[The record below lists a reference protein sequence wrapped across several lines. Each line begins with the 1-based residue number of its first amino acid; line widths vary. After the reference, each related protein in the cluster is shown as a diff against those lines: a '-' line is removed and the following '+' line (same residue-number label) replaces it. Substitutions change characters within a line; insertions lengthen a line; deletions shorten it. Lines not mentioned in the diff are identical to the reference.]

1 VFRYVT
7 SLLVAAALSVGSA
20 TCHLSRN
27 GQREMKRTHRYA
39 LPGFT
44 LALLLP
50 VFASACIVVV
60 EEDRD
65 RHRHLYGSEWY
76 LEVVFYRT
84 ETIQASDRTVRVSFA
99 ENGVLSGSAGC
110 GTINGFYTVN
120 ENGGIEVDSVDMSSR
135 CGGEQAA
142 QLFADGL
149 RSARTY
155 EADETSLRIATDNNG
170 YLSFTA
176 EQ

>member
-1 VFRYVT
+1 MH
-7 SLLVAAALSVGSA
+7 VGSA

-27 GQREMKRTHRYA
+27 GQREMKRTYRYA
-39 LPGFT
+39 RPGIL

-50 VFASACIVVV
+50 IFASACIVVV

-99 ENGVLSGSAGC
+99 ENGVLSGSTGC
-110 GTINGFYTVN
+110 GAVNGFYTVN
-120 ENGGIEVDSVDMSSR
+120 ENGGIEVDSVDLSEN
-135 CGGEQAA
+135 CGGEQATE
-142 QLFADGL
+142 LFVEGL
-149 RSARTY
+149 RAARTY
-155 EADETSLRIATDNNG
+155 EADESNLRISTDRNG

-176 EQ
+176 EK

>member
-1 VFRYVT
+1 
-7 SLLVAAALSVGSA
+7 
-20 TCHLSRN
+20 
-27 GQREMKRTHRYA
+27 MKRIHRYA
-39 LPGFT
+39 RPGF
-44 LALLLP
+44 LAVLLLP
-50 VFASACIVVV
+50 IFASACIVVV
-60 EEDRD
+60 EEDRE

-84 ETIQASDRTVRVSFA
+84 ETIQDSDRTVRVSFA
-99 ENGVLSGSAGC
+99 ENGVLSGDAGC
-110 GTINGFYTVN
+110 GPINGFYTVN
-120 ENGGIEVDSVDMSSR
+120 ENGGIDVDSVEMSSR

-155 EADETSLRIATDNNG
+155 EADKNLLRIATDNSG

-176 EQ
+176 DQ